1 MDGGD
6 LLGSRSKPPYD
17 RAQQPAFGGSASA
30 RPDSLRQNTV
40 SEPSEDGHDGGAPSA
55 PPSRGTS
62 SCTVAG
68 VVETRLEDG
77 VSLAISTGQHIE

>member
-6 LLGSRSKPPYD
+6 RLGIRSNPPYD
-17 RAQQPAFGGSASA
+17 RAQQPALGGSASA

-40 SEPSEDGHDGGAPSA
+40 IEPSEDGYDGGAPSA

-62 SCTVAG
+62 SCTAAG
-68 VVETRLEDG
+68 VVETRIEDG
-77 VSLAISTGQHIE
+77 ASLATST